1 MGSLASINIRFV
13 ADLAQF
19 STQIQNANRKIKKMG
34 RDMTRT
40 GQKLTVGLTAP
51 LTGIGLVASNAF
63 SSLEQEMA
71 KVRAISGATKTDFLA
86 LKKSALDLGAATQYT
101 SSQVAGLQLNY
112 SKLGF
117 SPDEIVKVTAA
128 TLDLATATGED
139 LGESAL
145 VAASTLR
152 GFGLE
157 VSQMPRLVDVM
168 AKSFSSSA
176 LNLEKFQVAMAT
188 LAPVAKNANVSLE
201 EATSYLSILVD
212 RGVDATTAGTGLR
225 NIFLDLAGNGRSLE
239 SAMTKIAQ
247 ATNKN
252 KVAFDLFGKRGA
264 TVASIMA
271 SNTLEAKKLEQ
282 SFINSGGAAKK
293 MSEIM
298 SDTQEGSILK
308 MKSAIEAV
316 SISLGEQLSPYI
328 KSAAEQISKLAQ
340 SFNNLTPE
348 TKKFIVVLSGI
359 AAASGPLLVIAGTVL
374 PAISAGFVALT
385 GPIGL
390 AVAALAGVAV
400 VIAKNWE
407 PIKKL
412 LVSIANYFVDLYN
425 ESTAFRISV
434 EAIALSFKNM
444 FAAVKTIFENIYK
457 IITAVIKQLALQ
469 FESFGTV
476 IKGALT
482 LDTTLIKKAVTDLVS
497 STKNNFSDTIS
508 SIGQNFNSTF
518 NEVSENLKTA
528 LDNSLKKI
536 KYVLPVTLEVKNTVN
551 KASAV
556 SSSAAS
562 PQRARVS
569 SAITAITPVGLQ
581 PLVMNLKEPE
591 ADLKATLTRM
601 GQNFTEF
608 SVLASQAIE
617 DAATNVITGFGEM
630 IGGLI
635 TGEASIQ
642 DFASSFI
649 GILGDLAIQL
659 GKIAIQIGVAM
670 LAIRDSF
677 KVPGKAIA
685 AGIALIALGKIIKS
699 ASSVF
704 SSRDAGGF
712 TQGGVVGGSSFFGDR
727 LFARVNSGELILNQG
742 QQRNLNNM
750 LDHQSSKN
758 LNLNLVVEGEIT
770 GQNLALALKRYTI
783 TEGRSK

>member
-40 GQKLTVGLTAP
+40 GQKISMGITAP
-51 LTGIGLVASNAF
+51 VTALGAAAVSAFSNLEGVQIAFERLDSPNLLKNLQEATKGTVSNLELMKAAVQAKNFKIPLTELSTLLEFARRRAKDTGQSVDFLVDSIVTGIGRKSPLILDNLGISAS
-63 SSLEQEMA
+63 E
-71 KVRAISGATKTDFLA
+71 
-86 LKKSALDLGAATQYT
+86 LKDN
-101 SSQVAGLQLNY
+101 LN
-112 SKLGF
+112 G
-117 SPDEIVKVTAA
+117 
-128 TLDLATATGED
+128 
-139 LGESAL
+139 
-145 VAASTLR
+145 VAAASSSIADVTKAVGKIARNELTKMGADAFTAKE
-152 GFGLE
+152 GFQQIKAE
-157 VSQMPRLVDVM
+157 VS
-168 AKSFSSSA
+168 
-176 LNLEKFQVAMAT
+176 NL
-188 LAPVAKNANVSLE
+188 LAE
-201 EATSYLSILVD
+201 FGQI
-212 RGVDATTAGTGLR
+212 
-225 NIFLDLAGNGRSLE
+225 
-239 SAMTKIAQ
+239 IAQ
-247 ATNKN
+247 GITPFVGGLKN
-252 KVAFDLFGKRGA
+252 LV
-264 TVASIMA
+264 
-271 SNTLEAKKLEQ
+271 Q
-282 SFINSGGAAKK
+282 SFKA
-293 MSEIM
+293 
-298 SDTQEGSILK
+298 
-308 MKSAIEAV
+308 
-316 SISLGEQLSPYI
+316 
-328 KSAAEQISKLAQ
+328 
-340 SFNNLTPE
+340 LTPE

-390 AVAALAGVAV
+390 AVAALAAVAV

-444 FAAVKTIFENIYK
+444 FAVVKTIFESIYK

-482 LDTTLIKKAVTDLVS
+482 LDTSLIKKAVTDLVS
-497 STKNNFSDTIS
+497 STKNNFSETIS

-528 LDNSLKKI
+528 LDNSLKKT

-551 KASAV
+551 KTNAV
-556 SSSAAS
+556 SSSAAR
-562 PQRARVS
+562 PLRARVS
-569 SAITAITPVGLQ
+569 SVLTGIQPVGLE
-581 PLVMNLKEPE
+581 PLVINLKEPE
-591 ADLKATLTRM
+591 ADLTATLTRM

-608 SVLASQAIE
+608 SVLVSQSIR
-617 DAATNVITGFGEM
+617 DAAVNVITGFGEM

-642 DFASSFI
+642 DFASRFI

-659 GKIAIQIGVAM
+659 GQIAIQIGVAM
-670 LAIRDSF
+670 AAIKNSF
-677 KVPGKAIA
+677 KVPGAAIA

-699 ASSVF
+699 ASGVF
-704 SSRDAGGF
+704 SDRDAGGF
-712 TQGGVVGGSSFFGDR
+712 TEGGVVGGSSFFGDR

-750 LDHQSSKN
+750 LDYQASKN
-758 LNLNLVVEGEIT
+758 LNLSLVVEGEIT
-770 GQNLALALKRYTI
+770 GQNLALALKRYKI
-783 TEGRSK
+783 TESRIK

>member
-40 GQKLTVGLTAP
+40 GQKISMGITAP
-51 LTGIGLVASNAF
+51 VTALGAAAVSAFSNLEGVQIAFERLDSPNLLKNLQEATKGTVSNLELMKAAVQAKNFKIPLTELSTLLEFARRRAKDTGQSVDFLVDSIVTGIGRKSPLILDNLGISAS
-63 SSLEQEMA
+63 E
-71 KVRAISGATKTDFLA
+71 
-86 LKKSALDLGAATQYT
+86 LKDN
-101 SSQVAGLQLNY
+101 LN
-112 SKLGF
+112 G
-117 SPDEIVKVTAA
+117 
-128 TLDLATATGED
+128 
-139 LGESAL
+139 
-145 VAASTLR
+145 VAAASSSIADVTKAVGKIARNELTKMGADAFTAKE
-152 GFGLE
+152 GFQQIKAE
-157 VSQMPRLVDVM
+157 VS
-168 AKSFSSSA
+168 
-176 LNLEKFQVAMAT
+176 NL
-188 LAPVAKNANVSLE
+188 LAE
-201 EATSYLSILVD
+201 FGQI
-212 RGVDATTAGTGLR
+212 
-225 NIFLDLAGNGRSLE
+225 
-239 SAMTKIAQ
+239 IAQ
-247 ATNKN
+247 GITPFVGGLKN
-252 KVAFDLFGKRGA
+252 LV
-264 TVASIMA
+264 
-271 SNTLEAKKLEQ
+271 Q
-282 SFINSGGAAKK
+282 SFKA
-293 MSEIM
+293 
-298 SDTQEGSILK
+298 
-308 MKSAIEAV
+308 
-316 SISLGEQLSPYI
+316 
-328 KSAAEQISKLAQ
+328 
-340 SFNNLTPE
+340 LTPE

-390 AVAALAGVAV
+390 AVAALAAVAV

-444 FAAVKTIFENIYK
+444 FAVVKTIFESIYK

-482 LDTTLIKKAVTDLVS
+482 LDTSLIKKAVTDLVS
-497 STKNNFSDTIS
+497 STKNNFSETIS

-528 LDNSLKKI
+528 LDNSLKKT

-551 KASAV
+551 KTNAV
-556 SSSAAS
+556 SSSAAR
-562 PQRARVS
+562 PLRARVS
-569 SAITAITPVGLQ
+569 SVLTGIQPVGLE
-581 PLVMNLKEPE
+581 PLVINLKEPE
-591 ADLKATLTRM
+591 ADLTATLTRM

-608 SVLASQAIE
+608 SVLASQAIR
-617 DAATNVITGFGEM
+617 DVAVNVITGFGEM

-642 DFASSFI
+642 DFASRFI

-659 GKIAIQIGVAM
+659 GQIAIQIGVAM
-670 LAIRDSF
+670 AAIKNSF
-677 KVPGKAIA
+677 KVPGAAIA

-699 ASSVF
+699 ASGVF
-704 SSRDAGGF
+704 SDRDAGGF
-712 TQGGVVGGSSFFGDR
+712 TEGGVVGGSSFFGDR

-750 LDHQSSKN
+750 LDYQASKN
-758 LNLNLVVEGEIT
+758 LNLSLVVEGEIT
-770 GQNLALALKRYTI
+770 GQNLALALKRYKI
-783 TEGRSK
+783 TESRIK